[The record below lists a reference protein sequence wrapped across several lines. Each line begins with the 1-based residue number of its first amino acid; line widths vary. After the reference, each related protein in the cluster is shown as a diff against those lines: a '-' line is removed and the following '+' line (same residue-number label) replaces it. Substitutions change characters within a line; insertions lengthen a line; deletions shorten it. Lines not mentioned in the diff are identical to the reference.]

1 MLAALR
7 RDFRFA
13 PVTFCLLTASVV
25 LFFVVE
31 FRGTSDNDP
40 LGGRRSFGAVEQLS
54 FVGEKEVSGPFD
66 LWDGPW
72 WRWLRVPASAFHHAH
87 LLHLFFN
94 VTAIWYLGPMMERR
108 VHRGAYLGFWFF
120 AATVPLIPEYYVGHF
135 PIGLSGVACALFGW
149 GLIERQ
155 FDPWIAERL
164 HDRLVLSFWM
174 FLFLFIGLTAVGVMQ
189 IANIAHFAG
198 VGYGWL
204 NARAARSRPGRRAWV
219 FGHLLVPI
227 ALYGLLHPVWDA
239 RYHAFVG
246 RQAAQAANNLSA
258 GVPHF
263 RKAVE
268 LNPGLPRVWLSL
280 AGERAL
286 SGENLEAWQLAIKGL
301 RHNRSCDKL
310 TDFSRSLWPLLSPE
324 DRPTARKI
332 VKQEFGSDAL
342 VWEKRLQM
350 QETPPP
356 TTIDSALRQLFTPT
370 TTAPDLLPSEGHAL
384 EPPERRGRKSRK
396 THVDPDL
403 TDSAAEGRTL

>member
-13 PVTFCLLTASVV
+13 PVTFCLLATSVV
-25 LFFVVE
+25 LFFAVE
-31 FRGTSDNDP
+31 FGGKRVNDP
-40 LGGRRSFGAVEQLS
+40 LGGRRNFGAIEQLS
-54 FVGEKEVSGPFD
+54 FVGEEEVSGPFD

-72 WRWLRVPASAFHHAH
+72 WRWLRVPASAFHHAN

-108 VHRGAYLGFWFF
+108 VQRGAYLGFWFF
-120 AATVPLIPEYYVGHF
+120 AATVPLLPELYVGHF
-135 PIGLSGVACALFGW
+135 PIGLSGVACAFFGW

-164 HDRLVLSFWM
+164 HDRLVRSFWM
-174 FLFLFIGLTAVGVMQ
+174 FLFLFMGLTAVGLLQ

-204 NARAARSRPGRRAWV
+204 NAQAARGRAGRRAWV

-227 ALYGLLHPVWDA
+227 AIYGLLHPVWDA
-239 RYHAFVG
+239 RYHAYRG
-246 RQAAQAANNLSA
+246 RQAAQSANNLSA

-268 LNPGLPRVWLSL
+268 LNSALPRVWLSL

-286 SGENLEAWQLAIKGL
+286 AGENLEAWQIAIKGL
-301 RHNRSCDKL
+301 GHNRSNDKL
-310 TDFSRSLWPLLSPE
+310 TDFSRSLWLLLSAE
-324 DRPTARKI
+324 DRKVARET
-332 VKQEFGSDAL
+332 VKQEFGSDA
-342 VWEKRLQM
+342 VAWEKRLQM
-350 QETPPP
+350 NETLPAA
-356 TTIDSALRQLFTPT
+356 TIDSALRQFFAPMTSDPDFLPTEETILETPV
-370 TTAPDLLPSEGHAL
+370 
-384 EPPERRGRKSRK
+384 RRGRKPRTSP
-396 THVDPDL
+396 VNPDQ
-403 TDSAAEGRTL
+403 TDSALEGRTL